1 LPDASK
7 KMHVLKPFVLV
18 GSPMALI
25 APWLKTLQ
33 GTKTFPTEF
42 LKYLSE
48 DGKVT

>member
-1 LPDASK
+1 
-7 KMHVLKPFVLV
+7 MHLLKPFVV
-18 GSPMALI
+18 VDSPVAPI

-42 LKYLSE
+42 LNYLSE